1 MDFCRHHIKLGFLH
15 FLSALAVAVAICLL
29 VLFLNSKLALGL
41 VLWQIVLLGFVVYFR
56 AWWSTG
62 KLFEF
67 TEECMNME
75 EARCCRHNLRVRPC
89 ATRSGL
95 KPGQSKKD

>member
-15 FLSALAVAVAICLL
+15 FLSSLAAAAAIGLLALFI
-29 VLFLNSKLALGL
+29 NSKLVLGL
-41 VLWQIVLLGFVVYFR
+41 VSWQIVLFVFGVFTV
-56 AWWSTG
+56 AWWSTR

-89 ATRSGL
+89 VARTVQKTN
-95 KPGQSKKD
+95 KPKED

>member
-15 FLSALAVAVAICLL
+15 FLSSLAAATAIGLL
-29 VLFLNSKLALGL
+29 VFFINSKLVLGL
-41 VLWQIVLLGFVVYFR
+41 VIWQILLFVFGVFAV
-56 AWWSTG
+56 AWWSTR

-89 ATRSGL
+89 AARTAQKTNRP
-95 KPGQSKKD
+95 KED

>member
-15 FLSALAVAVAICLL
+15 FLSSLAAAVVICLL

-41 VLWQIVLLGFVVYFR
+41 VFWQVLLMGFVAFSG
-56 AWWSTG
+56 AWWSTR

-89 ATRSGL
+89 AARTAQKTDKSEG
-95 KPGQSKKD
+95 D